1 MVSHTTTG
9 EWQSFEGRMRRRRAE
24 RLILRAEAAAEA
36 GCLDD
41 ARQCLAEARA
51 LDPRMPALAAVED
64 KIEKVETSSAMPDV
78 EPAGRSRGRFA
89 AAAVVAVAASI
100 AVAAAFV
107 LTRSEGAGDP
117 VIAAAPLSASIP
129 VPAVPSPEPLP
140 SPVERFAAETA
151 AAPAANLL
159 PAVAEPQPPER
170 PAEEIA
176 PAPIPRTQ
184 LIPIAPAISDAI
196 RQEVSAVA
204 TRTSA
209 LPDVPTVGA
218 LKLPVAADPAPPALK
233 LPVAADPAPPAAAP
247 APAPS
252 QEPAVRSVLDRYA
265 SAYSALDVDAAQRVW
280 PGVNRGALA
289 RAFDSL
295 ESQHVSFNDCRID
308 VAGGTASA
316 LCSGTT
322 SWSPKVG
329 GGGSRT
335 ETRNWTFELA
345 RGNAGWE
352 IVSARVQNR

>member
-51 LDPRMPALAAVED
+51 LDSRTPALAALE
-64 KIEKVETSSAMPDV
+64 EKLQKLENLSATPDAA
-78 EPAGRSRGRFA
+78 PARRTRGRLA
-89 AAAVVAVAASI
+89 AAALVAAAASV

-107 LTRSEGAGDP
+107 LPRSQAASDP
-117 VIAAAPLSASIP
+117 VIAAAPLSVSMP

-140 SPVERFAAETA
+140 PPVERFASETA
-151 AAPAANLL
+151 AAPAANPL

-184 LIPIAPAISDAI
+184 LTPIAPAIADAI

-204 TRTSA
+204 SRTPA
-209 LPDVPTVGA
+209 FPDVPTVGA
-218 LKLPVAADPAPPALK
+218 LKPPAAADP
-233 LPVAADPAPPAAAP
+233 VPPAAAP
-247 APAPS
+247 APVPS

-265 SAYSALDVDAAQRVW
+265 SAYSALDVDAAQQVW

-289 RAFDSL
+289 RAFDGL
-295 ESQHVSFNDCRID
+295 ESQHVSFDDCRID
-308 VAGGTASA
+308 VAGTSATA